1 MEDYMANSKKKGQ
14 KGSLSIHTEN
24 IFPIIKKWLYSEH
37 DIFLRELIANAVDAL
52 NKRKTV
58 DSDVNEEDLKV
69 QVKIDKDKGTIQ
81 VIDTGIGMTSEEV
94 EKYINQ
100 IAFSGAEDFVEKFKD
115 KQSAIIGHFGLGFYS
130 SFMVAEKVTI
140 DTLSWQKDSEPAFW
154 ECDGSTEYILNAGER
169 KEVGTTITLHVS
181 EDNKEYLDTAK
192 LKEIIEKFCNFMPYP
207 IELDRDVSF
216 EENRLEEEKKEEKIT
231 EEEYNAKKAKLK
243 VVNQTF
249 ALWNKKP
256 SEVTD
261 EEYKEFYKELFHDY
275 QDPLFWIHLNVD
287 YPFNLKGILYFPKIK
302 NELDMHRGKVHL
314 YCNNVFV
321 AENLKDFIP
330 EFLTLLRGGI
340 DIPDIPLNVS
350 RSFLQQDK
358 QVNKITKYIIKK
370 VADQLKNLFKEDRE
384 KYVELWEDI
393 QQFIKFGALTNE
405 DFFDAVK
412 DVVIFKSSS
421 RKWVTVEEY
430 KENNPLPE
438 KEKNEDEKEDENKAP
453 DVLKIYYSQGEDSQL
468 SYQKLMIDQGFEI
481 LFSNSP
487 LDSHLFQQ
495 LELKHPGTMFV
506 RIDSEVNDNLVDTE
520 NAEVVD
526 ADNKTESEKIIEI
539 FKENLENKSLT
550 VEAKMLKSDSVSAM
564 IVFNE
569 HMRRFQEMNQFM
581 NTGDM
586 GFMNNHTLMLNTGN
600 KSVKKVLQLKA
611 LNKDDEVKTLC
622 EFIYKL
628 ALIEQKKFTGK
639 EMQDFV
645 TIANSVLNII

>member
-1 MEDYMANSKKKGQ
+1 MANSKTKGQ
-14 KGSLSIHTEN
+14 KGNLSIHTEN

-37 DIFLRELIANAVDAL
+37 DIFLRELIANAIDAL
-52 NKRKTV
+52 NKRKAI
-58 DSDVNEEDLKV
+58 DPDVQEENLKV
-69 QVKIDKDKGTIQ
+69 EIKIDKENNTIQ

-115 KQSAIIGHFGLGFYS
+115 KQSTIIGHFGLGFYS

-140 DTLSWQKDSEPAFW
+140 NTKSWQKDSEPAFW
-154 ECDGSTEYILNAGER
+154 ECDGSTEYSLDKGDRET
-169 KEVGTTITLHVS
+169 VGTTITLHIN
-181 EDNKEYLDTAK
+181 EDNKEYLETNK
-192 LKEIIEKFCNFMPYP
+192 IKEIIEKFCNFMPYP

-216 EENRLEEEKKEEKIT
+216 EENRLKEDKKEEKIT
-231 EEEYNAKKAKLK
+231 EEEYNQKKAKLK

-370 VADQLKNLFKEDRE
+370 VADQLKSLFKDDRE
-384 KYVELWEDI
+384 KFAELWEDI
-393 QQFIKFGALTNE
+393 QQFIKFGILTNE

-412 DVVIFKSSS
+412 DIIIFKSSTG
-421 RKWVTVEEY
+421 KWVTLEEY
-430 KENNPLPE
+430 KENNPAPE
-438 KEKNEDEKEDENKAP
+438 KEKSEDEKDDAEKMP
-453 DVLKIYYSQGEDSQL
+453 DPYKVYYSQGEDSQL

-495 LELKHPGTMFV
+495 LELKNPGTMFV

-526 ADNKTESEKIIEI
+526 ADNKTESEKIIEV
-539 FKENLENKSLT
+539 FKESLDNSAVT
-550 VEAKMLKSDSVSAM
+550 IEAKMLKSDSVAAM

-581 NTGDM
+581 STGDM

-611 LNKDDEVKTLC
+611 LNKDEEVKTLC
-622 EFIYKL
+622 DFIYKL

-639 EMQDFV
+639 ELQDFV
-645 TIANSVLNII
+645 SVANNVLNII

>member
-1 MEDYMANSKKKGQ
+1 M
-14 KGSLSIHTEN
+14 
-24 IFPIIKKWLYSEH
+24 
-37 DIFLRELIANAVDAL
+37 RELIANAVDAL

-384 KYVELWEDI
+384 KYAELWEDI

-421 RKWVTVEEY
+421 GKWVTVEEY